1 MKNNNQ
7 ITCFADLEIEEKKI
21 KKRIKKQEE
30 LIKIAIQKLPEE
42 LVIVGITK
50 IISSV
55 INDNTFKSIGSIIKT
70 IYSIFSESDK
80 ENANSGNSLIVTVAR
95 ILKEKLFH

>member
-1 MKNNNQ
+1 MNNKNQ
-7 ITCFADLEIEEKKI
+7 IMCFADLEIEEKKI

-55 INDNTFKSIGSIIKT
+55 INGNTFKSIGSIIKT

-80 ENANSGNSLIVTVAR
+80 ESTNSRNSIIVTIAQ
-95 ILKEKLFH
+95 ILKEKLFN